1 VNLEAKNA
9 SDLATGDIIEWDNVL
24 QVVIRVGQ
32 PNNNGIVDVLIASYW
47 EGETRTVSAS
57 AWAAFTVY
65 DGAVPPPDSVDAIYV
80 KRGRGADGLM
90 VSGPAT
96 RISGKWVVRDQPLG
110 TRVALDESDIAE
122 WEYATV
128 VPNSLLRAI
137 DEALSEHDAPLI
149 SKIRHRMVKEG
160 RL

>member
-1 VNLEAKNA
+1 MNLDAKNA
-9 SDLATGDIIEWDNVL
+9 GDLVTGDIIEWGNVP
-24 QVVIRVGQ
+24 QVVIRVGP
-32 PNNNGIVDVLIASYW
+32 PNNNGLVDVLIASYW
-47 EGETRTVSAS
+47 GGETRTVSAS
-57 AWAAFTVY
+57 TWAAFAVY

-80 KRGRGADGLM
+80 NRGRGADGLM

-96 RISGKWVVRDQPLG
+96 RNSGKWVVRDQPLG

-128 VPNSLLRAI
+128 MPNSLLRAI
-137 DEALSEHDAPLI
+137 DEALSEHDAPLT
-149 SKIRHRMVKEG
+149 SEIRRRTTKEG

>member
-1 VNLEAKNA
+1 MNLEAKNA
-9 SDLATGDIIEWDNVL
+9 GDLVTGDIIEWGNVL
-24 QVVIRVGQ
+24 NVVIRVGP
-32 PNNNGIVDVLIASYW
+32 PNNNGLVDVLIASYW
-47 EGETRTVSAS
+47 GGETRTVSAS
-57 AWAAFTVY
+57 TWAAFTVY
-65 DGAVPPPDSVDAIYV
+65 DGAVPPPDSVDVIYV
-80 KRGRGADGLM
+80 NRGRGADGLM

-137 DEALSEHDAPLI
+137 DEALSEHDAPLT
-149 SKIRHRMVKEG
+149 SEIRRRTTKEG